1 MLLSQQNRVRKMTTH
16 VDTLALLMESFEEL
30 RPSVTSLP
38 PGPPKPEA
46 RLFGRDGL
54 LDSLA
59 LVQLIV
65 AYEEKLFERT
75 GRALTLT
82 DDRAF
87 AQERSPFRTPAT
99 LAAYVSELL
108 AESSR

>member
-1 MLLSQQNRVRKMTTH
+1 MTTQ

-38 PGPPKPEA
+38 PGPPEPEA
-46 RLFGRDGL
+46 HLFGRNGL

-65 AYEEKLFERT
+65 AYEEKLFEKT
-75 GRALTLT
+75 GHALTIA

-87 AQERSPFRTPAT
+87 ARERSPFRTPAT

-108 AESSR
+108 AEPGR

>member
-1 MLLSQQNRVRKMTTH
+1 MTTH
-16 VDTLALLMESFEEL
+16 VDALALLLESFEEL

-38 PGPPKPEA
+38 PGPPNPEA
-46 RLFGRDGL
+46 RLFGKEGL

-65 AYEEKLFERT
+65 EYEEKLFEKT
-75 GRALTLT
+75 GRALTLA

-87 AQERSPFRTPAT
+87 SRERSPFRTPAA
-99 LAAYVSELL
+99 LASYVSELL
-108 AESSR
+108 AEPGR

>member
-1 MLLSQQNRVRKMTTH
+1 MTSQ

-30 RPSVTSLP
+30 RPSVTGLP
-38 PGPPKPEA
+38 PGSPKPDA

-65 AYEEKLFERT
+65 AYEEKLLEKT
-75 GRALTLT
+75 GRALTLA

-87 AQERSPFRTPAT
+87 SREHSPFRTPAT

-108 AESSR
+108 AEPGR